1 MARLKATDK
10 TKHDERRFL
19 AISDGFGIALSAL
32 TWHPSH
38 MNKGIRMKSKG
49 FTLIELLVVIA
60 IVGILAAIAIPS
72 FNEQVAKS
80 RRSEAMRGL
89 GDLQLRQERWRA
101 NNTSYGTYANLGSP
115 TIDHYTLTVN
125 GPAGTGNPDGTGY
138 TLTATRSGVQTG
150 DRCGNFVLTVN
161 NTTNSVT
168 KSLSGGSNTSNC
180 NWP

>member
-1 MARLKATDK
+1 MK
-10 TKHDERRFL
+10 TR
-19 AISDGFGIALSAL
+19 
-32 TWHPSH
+32 
-38 MNKGIRMKSKG
+38 G

-89 GDLQLRQERWRA
+89 GDLQLRQERWRS
-101 NNTSYGTYANLGSP
+101 NHTSYGTYANMGSP
-115 TIDHYTLTVN
+115 TVANYTLTV
-125 GPAGTGNPDGTGY
+125 TNPTATGY
-138 TLTATRSGVQTG
+138 VLTATRSGSQSG
-150 DRCGNFVLTVN
+150 DRCGNFVMTVS
-161 NTTNSVT
+161 NTVAT

>member
-1 MARLKATDK
+1 MK
-10 TKHDERRFL
+10 TR
-19 AISDGFGIALSAL
+19 
-32 TWHPSH
+32 
-38 MNKGIRMKSKG
+38 G

-80 RRSEAMRGL
+80 RRAEAMRGL

-101 NNTSYGTYANLGSP
+101 NHTEYAGESTAGFTKP
-115 TIDHYTLTVN
+115 TVDNYTLAISN
-125 GPAGTGNPDGTGY
+125 ESPTGY
-138 TLTATRSGVQTG
+138 TLTATRTGVQTG
-150 DRCGNFVLTVN
+150 DRCGNFVLTVA
-161 NTTNSVT
+161 NTVAT